1 MPGTNLTREE
11 AQQRAKLLTVDS
23 YEIDLDLSGAVEGG
37 TYRSVTTVRF
47 DSAESGVGSFIDLV
61 APAVQEVVLNG
72 DSLDPAEVFK
82 DSRIELAGIL
92 EGRNVL
98 RVVADCAYTNTG
110 EGLHRFVD
118 PVDQQAY
125 LYTQFEVP
133 DARRVFASFE
143 QPDLKATF
151 QFTVKAPS
159 GWTVISNSPTP
170 EPKDD
175 VWEFEPTPRISTYVT
190 ALILGPYHSVHSVY
204 EKDGQSVPLGIY
216 CRPSLAEFLD
226 SDAIFE
232 VTRQGFEWFQ
242 EKFDYAYPFK
252 KYDQLFVPEFNAGA
266 MENAG
271 AVTIRDQY
279 VFRSKVTDAAYEVRA
294 ETILHELAHMWFGD
308 LVTMEWWNDLWLNE
322 SFATYTSIACQSYA
336 PGSRWPHS
344 WTTFANSMKTW
355 AYRQDQLPSTHPIM
369 AQINDLDDVLVN
381 FDGITYAKGASV
393 LKQLVAYVG
402 EDEFFR
408 GVQAYF
414 KAHAYGNTQLSDL
427 LGALEETSGRDLGTW
442 SQKWLQTAGINVL
455 RPEIETDANG
465 VITSFAIRQEAPAL
479 PAGAKGEPTLRP
491 HRIAVGLYDLD
502 DSAGGSGK
510 LVRGER
516 IELDVDGELT
526 EVAELVGKRRP
537 AVILLNDDDLSYA
550 KVRLDEQSLAFVT
563 EHLGDFEASLP
574 RALCWASA
582 WDMTRDAELAARDY
596 LSLVLSGI
604 GKESDIG
611 VVQSLHR
618 QVLTAVE
625 LYADPNARE
634 ALLTRWTDA
643 TLAHL
648 RSSAGGSDH
657 QLAWARAFAATART
671 PEQLDLLEGLLD
683 GRESIEGLAVDTEL
697 RWSFVQRLAAVG
709 RFDEAE
715 ITSEYERDRTA
726 AGERHAATA
735 RAARPTEE
743 AKAEA
748 WASVVESDK
757 LPNAVQEAV
766 IGGFVQ
772 FGQREL
778 LAPYTEKYFA
788 AVKGVW
794 DSRSHEMAQQIAV
807 GLYPSVQVS
816 ADTLAKTDEW
826 LASAEPSAA
835 LRRLISESRS
845 GVERALRAQ
854 ARHGGVGGDALRRGK
869 MALPRA
875 RARKRRFRM
884 EVSRSTG
891 TAAPTGETTS
901 PAAVARSGPRPHQG
915 RGERRSLLAFR
926 F

>member
-1 MPGTNLTREE
+1 VPGTNLTREE

-23 YEIDLDLSGAVEGG
+23 YEIDLDLSGAQEGG

-47 DSAESGVGSFIDLV
+47 DVAESGVETGAENTADSFIDLV
-61 APAVQEVVLNG
+61 APTVHEITLNG
-72 DSLDPAEVFK
+72 DQLDPAELFA
-82 DSRIELAGIL
+82 DSRIALPGLLAG
-92 EGRNVL
+92 RNIL

-118 PVDQQAY
+118 PVDNQAY

-151 QFTVKAPS
+151 QFTVRAPD

-170 EPKDD
+170 EPKDN
-175 VWEFEPTPRISTYVT
+175 VWEFEPTPRISTYIT
-190 ALILGPYHSVHSVY
+190 ALIVGPYHSVHSVY
-204 EKDGQSVPLGIY
+204 EKDGKSVPLGIY
-216 CRPSLAEFLD
+216 CRPSLAEHLD

-322 SFATYTSIACQSYA
+322 SFATYTSIACQA
-336 PGSRWPHS
+336 AHPESRWPHS

-369 AQINDLDDVLVN
+369 AEIRDLDDVLVN

-402 EDEFFR
+402 EDEFFA

-414 KAHAYGNTQLSDL
+414 KAHAFGNTRLSDL
-427 LGALEETSGRDLGTW
+427 LGALEETSGRDLKAW
-442 SQKWLQTAGINVL
+442 SKKWLETAGINVL
-455 RPEIETDANG
+455 RPEIETDASG
-465 VITSFAIRQEAPAL
+465 VVTSFAIRQEAPAL
-479 PAGAKGEPTLRP
+479 PTGAQGEPTLRP
-491 HRIAVGLYDLD
+491 HRIAVGLYELD
-502 DSAGGSGK
+502 DDSGK
-510 LVRGER
+510 LVRDER

-526 EVAELVGKRRP
+526 AVPQLVGRRRP
-537 AVILLNDDDLSYA
+537 AVVLLNDDDLSYA

-563 EHLGDFEASLP
+563 EHLGDFESSLP

-582 WDMTRDAELAARDY
+582 WDMTRDAELATRDY

-611 VVQSLHR
+611 LVQSLHR
-618 QVLTAVE
+618 QVKLAIE
-625 LYADPNARE
+625 LYAAPATRE

-648 RSSAGGSDH
+648 RSAAAGSDH

-671 PEQLDLLEGLLD
+671 PEQLDLLEALLD
-683 GRESIEGLAVDTEL
+683 GSQTIEGLAVDTEL
-697 RWSFVQRLAAVG
+697 RWSFVQRLATVG
-709 RFDEAE
+709 RYDEAE
-715 ITSEYERDRTA
+715 IAAECERDKTA
-726 AGERHAATA
+726 AGERHADTA
-735 RAARPTEE
+735 RASRPTEE

-748 WASVVESDK
+748 WAAVVESDK

-772 FGQREL
+772 TDQREL
-778 LAPYTEKYFA
+778 LASYTDKYFA
-788 AVKGVW
+788 VVKEIW
-794 DSRSHEMAQQIAV
+794 ESRSHEIAQQIAV
-807 GLYPSVQVS
+807 GLYPTIQVS
-816 ADTLAKTDEW
+816 EETLARTDAW
-826 LASAEPSAA
+826 LASAEPNAA
-835 LRRLISESRS
+835 LRRLVSESRA

-854 ARHGGVGGDALRRGK
+854 AADA
-869 MALPRA
+869 A
-875 RARKRRFRM
+875 
-884 EVSRSTG
+884 T
-891 TAAPTGETTS
+891 
-901 PAAVARSGPRPHQG
+901 Q
-915 RGERRSLLAFR
+915 
-926 F
+926 

>member
-23 YEIDLDLSGAVEGG
+23 YEVELDLSGAQEGG

-47 DSAESGVGSFIDLV
+47 DSAENGAESFIDLV
-61 APAVQEVVLNG
+61 APAVHEVTLNG
-72 DSLDPAEVFK
+72 DALDAAEVFK
-82 DSRIELAGIL
+82 DSRIALPGLL
-92 EGRNVL
+92 EGRNVV

-151 QFTVKAPS
+151 QFTVKAPT

-175 VWEFEPTPRISTYVT
+175 VWVFEPTPRISTYIT
-190 ALILGPYHSVHSVY
+190 ALIVGPYHSVHSVY

-232 VTRQGFEWFQ
+232 VTRQGFDWFQ
-242 EKFDYAYPFK
+242 EKFDYAYPFT

-279 VFRSKVTDAAYEVRA
+279 VFRSKVTDAAYELRA

-322 SFATYTSIACQSYA
+322 SFATYTSIACQAYH
-336 PGSRWPHS
+336 PDSRWPHS

-369 AQINDLDDVLVN
+369 AEIRDLDDVLVN

-402 EDEFFR
+402 MDEFFR

-414 KAHAYGNTQLSDL
+414 KAHAFGNTRLSDL

-442 SQKWLQTAGINVL
+442 SQKWLQTAGINIL
-455 RPEIETDANG
+455 RPEIETGADG

-479 PAGAKGEPTLRP
+479 PAGAQGEPTLRP

-502 DSAGGSGK
+502 ADSGK
-510 LVRGER
+510 LVRAER

-526 EVAELVGKRRP
+526 AVPQLSGKRRP

-550 KVRLDEQSLAFVT
+550 KVRLDEDSLAFVT
-563 EHLGDFEASLP
+563 EHLGDFESSLP

-582 WDMTRDAELAARDY
+582 WDMTRDAELATRDY
-596 LSLVLSGI
+596 LALVLSGI

-618 QVLTAVE
+618 QVKLAIE
-625 LYADPNARE
+625 LYADPAARE

-648 RSSAGGSDH
+648 RTAEAGGDH
-657 QLAWARAFAATART
+657 QLAWARAFATTART
-671 PEQLDLLEGLLD
+671 PEQLDLLEALLE

-697 RWSFVQRLAAVG
+697 RWAFVQRLAAVG

-715 ITSEYERDRTA
+715 IAAEYERDKTA

-772 FGQREL
+772 ADQREL
-778 LAPYTEKYFA
+778 LAPYTDKYFSV
-788 AVKGVW
+788 VKEIW
-794 DSRSHEMAQQIAV
+794 DTRSHEIAQQIAT
-807 GLYPSVQVS
+807 GLYPGVQV
-816 ADTLAKTDEW
+816 AAETLDRTDAW
-826 LASAEPSAA
+826 LASAEPNAA
-835 LRRLISESRS
+835 LRRLVSESRS

-854 ARHGGVGGDALRRGK
+854 AADA
-869 MALPRA
+869 A
-875 RARKRRFRM
+875 
-884 EVSRSTG
+884 T
-891 TAAPTGETTS
+891 TA
-901 PAAVARSGPRPHQG
+901 
-915 RGERRSLLAFR
+915 
-926 F
+926 

>member
-23 YEIDLDLSGAVEGG
+23 YEIDLDLSGAQEGG

-47 DSAESGVGSFIDLV
+47 ESAEANAETFIDLV
-61 APAVQEVVLNG
+61 APAVHEVVLNG
-72 DSLDPAEVFK
+72 HSVDVAAAFR
-82 DSRIELAGIL
+82 DSRIALKHL
-92 EGRNVL
+92 REGANVL
-98 RVVADCAYTNTG
+98 KVVADCEYTNTG

-159 GWTVISNSPTP
+159 GWTVVSNSPTP
-170 EPKDD
+170 DPTGPGGDLW
-175 VWEFEPTPRISTYVT
+175 VFEPTPRISSYIT
-190 ALILGPYHSVHSVY
+190 ALIVGPYHAVHSSY
-204 EKDGQSVPLGIY
+204 EKDGQRVPLGIY
-216 CRPSLAEFLD
+216 CRPSLAEYLD
-226 SDAIFE
+226 ADAIFE
-232 VTRQGFEWFQ
+232 VTRQGFDWFQ
-242 EKFDYAYPFK
+242 EKFDYAYPFA

-279 VFRSKVTDAAYEVRA
+279 VFRSKVTDAAYETRA

-322 SFATYTSIACQSYA
+322 SFATYTSIACQAYA

-369 AQINDLDDVLVN
+369 ADIRDLDDVLVN

-402 EDEFFR
+402 TDEFFS

-414 KAHAYGNTQLSDL
+414 KRHAFGNTRLSDL
-427 LGALEETSGRDLGTW
+427 LGALEETSGRDLKTW
-442 SQKWLQTAGINVL
+442 SKKWLETAGINVL
-455 RPEIETDANG
+455 RPVVDVDTSG
-465 VITSFAIRQEAPAL
+465 TITSFAVKQEAPEL
-479 PAGAKGEPTLRP
+479 PAGAQGSPTLRP
-491 HRIAVGLYDLD
+491 HRIAIGLYDLD
-502 DSAGGSGK
+502 AATGR
-510 LVRGER
+510 LVRTER
-516 IELDVDGELT
+516 VELDVDGELT
-526 EVAELVGKRRP
+526 AVDALVGRARP
-537 AVILLNDDDLSYA
+537 DVVLLNDDDLSYA
-550 KVRLDEQSLAFVT
+550 KVRLDADSLAFVT

-582 WDMTRDAELAARDY
+582 WDMTRDAELPTRDY

-618 QVLTAVE
+618 QVKLALD
-625 LYADPNARE
+625 LYAAPAHRD
-634 ALLTRWTDA
+634 ALLTRWTEA
-643 TLAHL
+643 AREQL
-648 RSSAGGSDH
+648 RAAAPGSDH
-657 QLAWARAFAATART
+657 QLAWARAFAATARS
-671 PEQLDLLEGLLD
+671 ESDLALLEGLLD
-683 GRESIEGLAVDTEL
+683 GSEAVEGLAVDTEL
-697 RWSFVQRLAAVG
+697 RWAFVARLAATG
-709 RFDEAE
+709 RLDEAGIAAE
-715 ITSEYERDRTA
+715 FERDRTA
-726 AGERHAATA
+726 AGERHAAAA
-735 RAARPTEE
+735 RAARPTAE

-766 IGGFVQ
+766 ISGFVQ
-772 FGQREL
+772 TDQREL
-778 LAPYTEKYFA
+778 LAAYTQKYFD
-788 AVKGVW
+788 AVAGVW
-794 DSRSHEMAQQIAV
+794 ESRSHEMAQQIVV
-807 GLYPSVQVS
+807 GLYPALQVS
-816 ADTLAKTDEW
+816 SGTLEATDAW
-826 LASAEPSAA
+826 LKGAEPSAA
-835 LRRLISESRS
+835 LRRLITESRA

-854 ARHGGVGGDALRRGK
+854 AADA
-869 MALPRA
+869 
-875 RARKRRFRM
+875 
-884 EVSRSTG
+884 
-891 TAAPTGETTS
+891 
-901 PAAVARSGPRPHQG
+901 
-915 RGERRSLLAFR
+915 
-926 F
+926 

>member
-1 MPGTNLTREE
+1 VPGTNLTREE
-11 AQQRAKLLTVDS
+11 ARQRAKLLTVDS
-23 YEIDLDLSGAVEGG
+23 YEIDLDLSGAQEGG

-47 DSAESGVGSFIDLV
+47 DVAEDGDGAESFIDLV
-61 APAVQEVVLNG
+61 APTVHEVTLNG
-72 DSLDPAEVFK
+72 DSLDPAEVFA
-82 DSRIELAGIL
+82 DSRITLPGL
-92 EGRNVL
+92 LRGRNVL
-98 RVVADCAYTNTG
+98 RVEADCAYTNTG

-118 PVDQQAY
+118 PVDDQAY

-151 QFTVKAPS
+151 QFTVKAPE
-159 GWTVISNSPTP
+159 GWTVVSNSPTP
-170 EPKDD
+170 EPREN
-175 VWEFEPTPRISTYVT
+175 VWTFEPTPRISSYIT
-190 ALILGPYHSVHSVY
+190 ALIVGPYHSVHSVY

-216 CRPSLAEFLD
+216 CRPSLAEYLD

-232 VTRQGFEWFQ
+232 VTRQGFDWFQ
-242 EKFDYAYPFK
+242 EKFDYAYPFE

-322 SFATYTSIACQSYA
+322 SFATYTSIACQAAA

-369 AQINDLDDVLVN
+369 ADIRDLDDVLVN

-414 KAHAYGNTQLSDL
+414 KRHAYGNTRLSDL
-427 LGALEETSGRDLGTW
+427 LGALEETSGRDLKTW
-442 SQKWLQTAGINVL
+442 SKQWLETAGINVL
-455 RPEIETDANG
+455 RPEIETDAEG
-465 VITSFAIRQEAPAL
+465 VVTSFAIRQEAPAL

-491 HRIAVGLYDLD
+491 HRIAVGAYDLD
-502 DSAGGSGK
+502 EATGK

-516 IELDVDGELT
+516 VELDVDGELT
-526 EVAELVGKRRP
+526 AVPRLVGKRRP
-537 AVILLNDDDLSYA
+537 AVVLLNDDDLSYA
-550 KVRLDEQSLAFVT
+550 KVRLDEESLAFVT
-563 EHLGDFEASLP
+563 EHLGDFAESLP

-618 QVLTAVE
+618 QVKLAID
-625 LYADPNARE
+625 LYADPGARE
-634 ALLTRWTDA
+634 TLLARWTDA

-648 RSSAGGSDH
+648 RSAEPASDH

-671 PEQLDLLEGLLD
+671 PEQLDLLEGLLA
-683 GRESIEGLAVDTEL
+683 GTQTVEGLAVDTEL

-715 ITSEYERDRTA
+715 IADEYERDRTA

-735 RAARPTEE
+735 RAARPTPE

-748 WASVVESDK
+748 WESVVESDK

-766 IGGFVQ
+766 IAGFVQ
-772 FGQREL
+772 TDQREL
-778 LAPYTEKYFA
+778 LAPYTDRYFEVLA
-788 AVKGVW
+788 DVW
-794 DSRSHEMAQQIAV
+794 ESRSHEMAQQIAV
-807 GLYPSVQVS
+807 GLYPTVQVS
-816 ADTLAKTDEW
+816 GETLDKTDAW
-826 LASAEPSAA
+826 LTSAEPSAA
-835 LRRLISESRS
+835 LRRLVSESRA

-854 ARHGGVGGDALRRGK
+854 AADA
-869 MALPRA
+869 
-875 RARKRRFRM
+875 
-884 EVSRSTG
+884 
-891 TAAPTGETTS
+891 AAS
-901 PAAVARSGPRPHQG
+901 
-915 RGERRSLLAFR
+915 
-926 F
+926 

>member
-1 MPGTNLTREE
+1 VPGTNLTREE
-11 AQQRAKLLTVDS
+11 ARQRAKLLTVDS
-23 YEIDLDLSGAVEGG
+23 YEIDLDLSGAQEGG
-37 TYRSVTTVRF
+37 TYRSATTVRF
-47 DSAESGVGSFIDLV
+47 DVAENGADSFIDLV
-61 APAVQEVVLNG
+61 APTVHEVTLNG
-72 DSLDPAEVFK
+72 DSLDPAELFQ
-82 DSRIELAGIL
+82 DSRIALPGLL
-92 EGRNVL
+92 EGRNIL

-151 QFTVKAPS
+151 QFTVKAPT

-175 VWEFEPTPRISTYVT
+175 TWVFEPTPRISSYIT
-190 ALILGPYHSVHSVY
+190 ALIVGPYHSVHSVY

-279 VFRSKVTDAAYEVRA
+279 VFRSKVTDASYELRA

-322 SFATYTSIACQSYA
+322 SFATYTSIACQA
-336 PGSRWPHS
+336 HHPQSRWPHS

-369 AQINDLDDVLVN
+369 AEIRDLDDVLVN

-402 EDEFFR
+402 MDEFFR

-414 KAHAYGNTQLSDL
+414 KRHAFGNTRLSDL
-427 LGALEETSGRDLGTW
+427 LGALEETSGRDLGNW

-455 RPEIETDANG
+455 RPEIETDASG
-465 VITSFAIRQEAPAL
+465 LITSFAIRQEAPAL

-491 HRIAVGLYDLD
+491 HRIAVGLYELD
-502 DSAGGSGK
+502 DDSGK
-510 LVRGER
+510 LVREER

-526 EVAELVGKRRP
+526 AVPQLTGKGRP
-537 AVILLNDDDLSYA
+537 AVVLLNDDDLSYA

-563 EHLGDFEASLP
+563 EHLGDFESSLP

-618 QVLTAVE
+618 QVKLAID
-625 LYADPNARE
+625 LYADPAARE

-648 RSSAGGSDH
+648 RSAEPGSDH

-671 PEQLDLLEGLLD
+671 PEQLDLLDALLD
-683 GRESIEGLAVDTEL
+683 GSQTIEGLAVDTEL
-697 RWSFVQRLAAVG
+697 RWAFVERLAAVG

-715 ITSEYERDRTA
+715 IAAEYERDKTA
-726 AGERHAATA
+726 AGERHAAAA

-748 WASVVESDK
+748 WAQVVESDK

-772 FGQREL
+772 IDQREL
-778 LAPYTEKYFA
+778 LAPYADKYFEV
-788 AVKGVW
+788 VKGIW
-794 DSRSHEMAQQIAV
+794 ESRSHEIAQQVAV
-807 GLYPSVQVS
+807 GLYPALQVS
-816 ADTLAKTDEW
+816 QEILDKTDAW
-826 LASAEPSAA
+826 LSSAEPNAA
-835 LRRLISESRS
+835 LRRLVSESRA
-845 GVERALRAQ
+845 GVERALKAQ
-854 ARHGGVGGDALRRGK
+854 AADAF
-869 MALPRA
+869 A
-875 RARKRRFRM
+875 
-884 EVSRSTG
+884 
-891 TAAPTGETTS
+891 
-901 PAAVARSGPRPHQG
+901 
-915 RGERRSLLAFR
+915 
-926 F
+926 

>member
-23 YEIDLDLSGAVEGG
+23 YEIDLDLSGAQEGG

-47 DSAESGVGSFIDLV
+47 DVTADNGAESFIDLV
-61 APAVQEVVLNG
+61 APTVHEITLNG
-72 DSLDPAEVFK
+72 DQLDPAELFA
-82 DSRIELAGIL
+82 DSRIALPGLLAG
-92 EGRNVL
+92 RNIL

-118 PVDQQAY
+118 PVDNQAY

-151 QFTVKAPS
+151 QFTVKAPD

-170 EPKDD
+170 EPKDN
-175 VWEFEPTPRISTYVT
+175 VWEFEPTPRISTYIT
-190 ALILGPYHSVHSVY
+190 ALIVGPYHSVHSVY

-216 CRPSLAEFLD
+216 CRPSLAEHLD

-322 SFATYTSIACQSYA
+322 SFATYTSIACQA
-336 PGSRWPHS
+336 AHPESRWPHS

-369 AQINDLDDVLVN
+369 AEIRDLDDVLVN

-402 EDEFFR
+402 EDEFFA

-414 KAHAYGNTQLSDL
+414 KAHAFGNTRLSDL
-427 LGALEETSGRDLGTW
+427 LGALEKTSGRDLKAW
-442 SQKWLQTAGINVL
+442 SKKWLETAGINVL

-465 VITSFAIRQEAPAL
+465 VVTSFAIRQEAPAL
-479 PAGAKGEPTLRP
+479 PTGAKGEPTLRP
-491 HRIAVGLYDLD
+491 HRIAVGLYELD
-502 DSAGGSGK
+502 DDSGK
-510 LVRGER
+510 LVRDER
-516 IELDVDGELT
+516 IELDVEGELT
-526 EVAELVGKRRP
+526 AVPQLAGRRRP
-537 AVILLNDDDLSYA
+537 AVVLLNDDDLSYA

-563 EHLGDFEASLP
+563 EHLGDFESSLP

-582 WDMTRDAELAARDY
+582 WDMTRDAELATRDY

-618 QVLTAVE
+618 QVKLAIE
-625 LYADPNARE
+625 LYAAPASRE

-648 RSSAGGSDH
+648 RSAAAGSDH

-671 PEQLDLLEGLLD
+671 PEQLDLLEALLD
-683 GRESIEGLAVDTEL
+683 GSQTIEGLAVDTEL
-697 RWSFVQRLAAVG
+697 RWSFVQRLATVG
-709 RFDEAE
+709 RYDEAE
-715 ITSEYERDRTA
+715 IAGEYERDKTA

-735 RAARPTEE
+735 RASRPTEE

-772 FGQREL
+772 TDQREL
-778 LAPYTEKYFA
+778 LASYTDKYFA
-788 AVKGVW
+788 VVKEIW
-794 DSRSHEMAQQIAV
+794 DARSHEIAQQIAV
-807 GLYPSVQVS
+807 GLYPTIQVS
-816 ADTLAKTDEW
+816 EETLTKTDTW
-826 LASAEPSAA
+826 LASADPNAA
-835 LRRLISESRS
+835 LRRLVSESRA

-854 ARHGGVGGDALRRGK
+854 AADA
-869 MALPRA
+869 
-875 RARKRRFRM
+875 
-884 EVSRSTG
+884 
-891 TAAPTGETTS
+891 AA
-901 PAAVARSGPRPHQG
+901 Q
-915 RGERRSLLAFR
+915 
-926 F
+926 

>member
-23 YEIDLDLSGAVEGG
+23 YEIELDLTGAQEGG

-47 DSAESGVGSFIDLV
+47 DSAEANAETFIDLV
-61 APAVQEVVLNG
+61 APAVHEAVLNG
-72 DSLDPAEVFK
+72 HALDVAAVFR
-82 DSRIELAGIL
+82 DSRIALRHLEAGPNELK
-92 EGRNVL
+92 
-98 RVVADCAYTNTG
+98 VVADCDYTNTG

-151 QFTVKAPS
+151 EFTVKAPS

-175 VWEFEPTPRISTYVT
+175 VWHFEPTQRMSTYVT
-190 ALILGPYHSVHSVY
+190 ALIVGPYHSVHSSY
-204 EKDGQSVPLGIY
+204 EGPNGQSVPLGIY

-232 VTRQGFEWFQ
+232 VTRQGFDWFQ
-242 EKFDYAYPFK
+242 EKFDYAYPFP

-294 ETILHELAHMWFGD
+294 ATILHELAHMWFGD

-322 SFATYTSIACQSYA
+322 SFATYAEAACQAYA
-336 PGSRWPHS
+336 PGSKWPHS

-369 AQINDLDDVLVN
+369 ADIRDLDDVLVN

-402 EDEFFR
+402 EDEFFQ

-414 KAHAYGNTQLSDL
+414 KRHAFGNTRLSDL
-427 LGALEETSGRDLGTW
+427 LGALEETSGRDLKTW
-442 SQKWLQTAGINVL
+442 SKKWLETAGINVL
-455 RPEIETDANG
+455 RPVVDVDTQG
-465 VITSFAIRQEAPAL
+465 VITSFAVKQEAPAL
-479 PAGAKGEPTLRP
+479 PEGAKGEPTLRP
-491 HRIAVGLYDLD
+491 HRIAIGLYDLD
-502 DSAGGSGK
+502 DESGK
-510 LVRGER
+510 LLRTDRV
-516 IELDVDGELT
+516 ELDVDGELT
-526 EVAELVGKRRP
+526 AVDALVGKHRP

-550 KVRLDEQSLAFVT
+550 KVRLDSESLAFVT
-563 EHLGDFEASLP
+563 DHIGDFEASLP
-574 RALCWASA
+574 RALSWASA
-582 WDMTRDAELAARDY
+582 WDMTRDAELPTSAY

-604 GKESDIG
+604 AKESDIG

-618 QVLTAVE
+618 QVKLALD
-625 LYADPNARE
+625 LYAAPAGRDA
-634 ALLTRWTDA
+634 ALTRWTEA
-643 TLAHL
+643 TLEHL
-648 RSSAGGSDH
+648 RAAEPGSDH

-671 PEQLDLLEGLLD
+671 DAELALLEALLD
-683 GRESIEGLAVDTEL
+683 GSESVEGLAVDTEL
-697 RWSFVQRLAAVG
+697 RWGFVARLAATG
-709 RFDEAE
+709 RLDEAGIAAE
-715 ITSEYERDRTA
+715 LERDKTA
-726 AGERHAATA
+726 AGERHAAYA

-743 AKAEA
+743 AKAAA
-748 WASVVESDK
+748 WASVVESDS
-757 LPNAVQEAV
+757 LPNAIQEAV

-772 FGQREL
+772 TDQREL
-778 LAPYTEKYFA
+778 LAPYAEKFFSS
-788 AVKGVW
+788 VKSAW

-807 GLYPSVQVS
+807 GLYPSIQVS
-816 ADTLAKTDEW
+816 QETLSATDAW

-835 LRRLISESRS
+835 LRRLVTESRA
-845 GVERALRAQ
+845 GVERALRA
-854 ARHGGVGGDALRRGK
+854 
-869 MALPRA
+869 
-875 RARKRRFRM
+875 
-884 EVSRSTG
+884 RS
-891 TAAPTGETTS
+891 AD
-901 PAAVARSGPRPHQG
+901 V
-915 RGERRSLLAFR
+915 
-926 F
+926 

>member
-23 YEIDLDLSGAVEGG
+23 YEIDLDLSGAQEGG

-47 DSAESGVGSFIDLV
+47 DCSEANAETFIDLI
-61 APAVQEVVLNG
+61 APAVHEVVLNG
-72 DSLDPAEVFK
+72 HALEIGAVFR
-82 DSRIELAGIL
+82 DSRIALRHLPQGANELK
-92 EGRNVL
+92 
-98 RVVADCAYTNTG
+98 VVADCEYTNTG

-159 GWTVISNSPTP
+159 GWSVISNSPTP

-175 VWEFEPTPRISTYVT
+175 VWTFAPTPRLSTYVT
-190 ALILGPYHSVHSVY
+190 ALIAGPYHSVHSVY

-226 SDAIFE
+226 ADAIFD
-232 VTRQGFEWFQ
+232 VTRQGFDWFQ
-242 EKFDYAYPFK
+242 EKFDYAYPFA

-294 ETILHELAHMWFGD
+294 ATILHELAHMWFGD

-322 SFATYTSIACQSYA
+322 SFATFAEAACQAYA
-336 PGSRWPHS
+336 PGSKWPHS

-369 AQINDLDDVLVN
+369 ADIRDLDDVLVN

-402 EDEFFR
+402 MDEFFS

-414 KAHAYGNTQLSDL
+414 KQHAFGNTRLSDL
-427 LGALEETSGRDLGTW
+427 LGALEETSGRDLKTW
-442 SQKWLQTAGINVL
+442 SKKWLETAGINVL
-455 RPEIETDANG
+455 RPVVDVDSAGN
-465 VITSFAIRQEAPAL
+465 ITSFAIKQEAPAL
-479 PAGAKGEPTLRP
+479 PEGAKGEPTLRP
-491 HRIAVGLYDLD
+491 HRIAIGLYDLD

-510 LVRGER
+510 LVRTDR
-516 IELDVDGELT
+516 VELDVDGELT
-526 EVAELVGKRRP
+526 AVEALVGRARP
-537 AVILLNDDDLSYA
+537 DVILLNDDDLSYA
-550 KVRLDEQSLAFVT
+550 KVRLDADSLAFVT

-582 WDMTRDAELAARDY
+582 WDMTRDAELPTRDY

-618 QVLTAVE
+618 QVKLALD
-625 LYADPNARE
+625 LYAAPAGRE
-634 ALLTRWTDA
+634 AALTRWTEA
-643 TLAHL
+643 TLEHL
-648 RSSAGGSDH
+648 RAAEPGGDH

-671 PEQLDLLEGLLD
+671 ESDLALLEGLLD
-683 GRESIEGLAVDTEL
+683 GSESIEGLAVDTEL
-697 RWSFVQRLAAVG
+697 RWAFVARLAATG
-709 RFDEAE
+709 RLDEAGIAAE
-715 ITSEYERDRTA
+715 FERDKTA
-726 AGERHAATA
+726 AGERHAAAA
-735 RAARPTEE
+735 RAARPTAA

-766 IGGFVQ
+766 ISGFVQ
-772 FGQREL
+772 TEQREL
-778 LAPYTEKYFA
+778 LAPYTQKYFD
-788 AVKGVW
+788 AVKTVW
-794 DSRSHEMAQQIAV
+794 ESRSHEMAQQVVV
-807 GLYPSVQVS
+807 GLYPAVQVS
-816 ADTLAKTDEW
+816 QETLDATDAW
-826 LASAEPSAA
+826 IASAEPTAA
-835 LRRLISESRS
+835 LHRLITESRA

-854 ARHGGVGGDALRRGK
+854 AADA
-869 MALPRA
+869 
-875 RARKRRFRM
+875 
-884 EVSRSTG
+884 
-891 TAAPTGETTS
+891 
-901 PAAVARSGPRPHQG
+901 
-915 RGERRSLLAFR
+915 
-926 F
+926 

>member
-23 YEIDLDLSGAVEGG
+23 YEIDLDLSGAQEGG

-47 DSAESGVGSFIDLV
+47 DVAEDGAESFIDLV
-61 APAVQEVVLNG
+61 APAVHEVTLNG
-72 DSLDPAEVFK
+72 DALDPAEAFA
-82 DSRIELAGIL
+82 DSRIALPGLLA
-92 EGRNVL
+92 GRNVL
-98 RVVADCAYTNTG
+98 RVSADCAYTNTG

-118 PVDQQAY
+118 PVDDQAY

-151 QFTVKAPS
+151 QFTVKAPE

-170 EPKDD
+170 EPKDN
-175 VWEFEPTPRISTYVT
+175 VWVFAPTPRLSTYVT
-190 ALILGPYHSVHSVY
+190 ALIAGPYHSVHSVY
-204 EKDGQSVPLGIY
+204 EKDGRSVPLGIY
-216 CRPSLAEFLD
+216 CRPSLAEHLD
-226 SDAIFE
+226 ADAIFE
-232 VTRQGFEWFQ
+232 VTRQGFDWFQ
-242 EKFDYAYPFK
+242 EKFDYAYPFE

-294 ETILHELAHMWFGD
+294 ATILHELAHMWFGD

-322 SFATYTSIACQSYA
+322 SFATFAEAACQADA
-336 PGSRWPHS
+336 PGSKWPHS
-344 WTTFANSMKTW
+344 WTTFANQMKTW

-369 AQINDLDDVLVN
+369 ADIRDLDDVLVN

-414 KAHAYGNTQLSDL
+414 KRHAYGNTRLSDL
-427 LGALEETSGRDLGTW
+427 LGALEETSGRDLKTW
-442 SQKWLQTAGINVL
+442 SKKWLETAGINVL
-455 RPEIETDANG
+455 RPEIETDDAG
-465 VITSFAIRQEAPAL
+465 VITSFAVRQEAPAL
-479 PAGAKGEPTLRP
+479 PAGAKGAVSDDAAPPRGTLRP
-491 HRIAVGLYDLD
+491 HRIAIGFYDLD
-502 DSAGGSGK
+502 EATGK
-510 LVRGER
+510 LVRGDR
-516 IELDVDGELT
+516 VELDVDGELT
-526 EVAELVGKRRP
+526 AVPQLAGKRRP
-537 AVILLNDDDLSYA
+537 AVVLLNDDDLSYA
-550 KVRLDEQSLAFVT
+550 KVRLDEQSLAVVT
-563 EHLGDFEASLP
+563 GHLGDFESSLP
-574 RALCWASA
+574 RALCWVSA
-582 WDMTRDAELAARDY
+582 WDMTRDAELPVRDY
-596 LSLVLSGI
+596 LSLVLSGV

-618 QVLTAVE
+618 QVKLALD
-625 LYADPNARE
+625 LYADPAARE
-634 ALLTRWTDA
+634 ALLARWTDA

-648 RSSAGGSDH
+648 RSAEPGSDH

-671 PEQLDLLEGLLD
+671 PEQLDLLEALLA
-683 GRESIEGLAVDTEL
+683 GTQTVEGLAVDTEL
-697 RWSFVQRLAAVG
+697 RWTFVQRLAAVG

-715 ITSEYERDRTA
+715 IAAEYERDRTA

-766 IGGFVQ
+766 IAGFVQ
-772 FGQREL
+772 TDQREL
-778 LAPYTEKYFA
+778 LAPYTDKYFEA
-788 AVKGVW
+788 LADVW
-794 DSRSHEMAQQIAV
+794 ASRSHEMAQQIAV
-807 GLYPSVQVS
+807 GLYPGIQVTGE
-816 ADTLAKTDEW
+816 TLDRTDAW
-826 LASAEPSAA
+826 LASAEPNAA
-835 LRRLISESRS
+835 LRRLVSESRA

-854 ARHGGVGGDALRRGK
+854 AADA
-869 MALPRA
+869 
-875 RARKRRFRM
+875 
-884 EVSRSTG
+884 
-891 TAAPTGETTS
+891 AATS
-901 PAAVARSGPRPHQG
+901 A
-915 RGERRSLLAFR
+915 
-926 F
+926 

>member
-23 YEIDLDLSGAVEGG
+23 YEIDLDLSGAQEGG

-47 DSAESGVGSFIDLV
+47 DVAEGGSESFIDLV
-61 APAVQEVVLNG
+61 APTVHEVTLNG
-72 DSLDPAEVFK
+72 DTLDADALFK
-82 DSRIELAGIL
+82 DSRIALPGLL

-118 PVDQQAY
+118 PVDEQAY

-151 QFTVKAPS
+151 RFTVKAPA
-159 GWTVISNSPTP
+159 GWTVVSNSPTP

-175 VWEFEPTPRISTYVT
+175 VWAFEPTPRISSYIT
-190 ALILGPYHSVHSVY
+190 ALVVGPYHSVHSVY

-216 CRPSLAEFLD
+216 CRPSLAEHLD

-242 EKFDYAYPFK
+242 EKFDYAYPFE

-279 VFRSKVTDAAYEVRA
+279 VFRSKVTDAAYELRA

-322 SFATYTSIACQSYA
+322 SFATYTSIACQAYH
-336 PGSRWPHS
+336 PQSRWPHS

-369 AQINDLDDVLVN
+369 AEIRDLDDVLVN

-402 EDEFFR
+402 MDEFFA

-414 KAHAYGNTQLSDL
+414 KRHAFGNTRLSDL

-455 RPEIETDANG
+455 RPEIETDAHG

-491 HRIAVGLYDLD
+491 HRIAVGLYGLD
-502 DSAGGSGK
+502 DGSGK
-510 LVRGER
+510 LLRDER
-516 IELDVDGELT
+516 VELDIDGELT
-526 EVAELVGKRRP
+526 AVPQLVGKRRP
-537 AVILLNDDDLSYA
+537 DVVLLNDDDLSYA

-563 EHLGDFEASLP
+563 EHLGDFESSLP

-582 WDMTRDAELAARDY
+582 WDMTRDGELPTRDY

-618 QVLTAVE
+618 QVKLAID
-625 LYADPNARE
+625 LYADPNTRE

-648 RSSAGGSDH
+648 RSATAGSDH

-671 PEQLDLLEGLLD
+671 PEQIDLLESLLD
-683 GRESIEGLAVDTEL
+683 GAQTIEGLAVDTEL
-697 RWSFVQRLAAVG
+697 RWAFVQRLVAVG
-709 RFDEAE
+709 TFDEAD
-715 ITSEYERDRTA
+715 IAAEYERDRTA

-735 RAARPTEE
+735 RAARPTPE

-748 WASVVESDK
+748 WASVVDSDD

-766 IGGFVQ
+766 IAGFVQ
-772 FGQREL
+772 TDQREL
-778 LAPYTEKYFA
+778 LAPYTDRYFEV
-788 AVKGVW
+788 VKSIW
-794 DSRSHEMAQQIAV
+794 DSRSHEIAQQIAI
-807 GLYPSVQVS
+807 GLYPAVQIS
-816 ADTLAKTDEW
+816 RETLAKTDAW
-826 LASAEPSAA
+826 LASAEPNAA
-835 LRRLISESRS
+835 LRRLVSEARS
-845 GVERALRAQ
+845 GVDRALKAQ
-854 ARHGGVGGDALRRGK
+854 AADAR
-869 MALPRA
+869 
-875 RARKRRFRM
+875 
-884 EVSRSTG
+884 
-891 TAAPTGETTS
+891 
-901 PAAVARSGPRPHQG
+901 
-915 RGERRSLLAFR
+915 
-926 F
+926 

>member
-23 YEIDLDLSGAVEGG
+23 YEVDLDLSGAQEGG

-47 DSAESGVGSFIDLV
+47 DVAENGADSFIDLV
-61 APAVQEVVLNG
+61 APTVHEVTLNG
-72 DSLDPAEVFK
+72 DPLDASEVFN
-82 DSRIELAGIL
+82 DSRIALPGL
-92 EGRNVL
+92 LQGRNVL

-151 QFTVKAPS
+151 QFTVKAPE

-170 EPKDD
+170 EPKDS
-175 VWEFEPTPRISTYVT
+175 VWSFEPTPRISTYIT
-190 ALILGPYHSVHSVY
+190 ALIVGPYHSVHSVY
-204 EKDGQSVPLGIY
+204 EKEGQSVPLGIY
-216 CRPSLAEFLD
+216 CRPSLAEYLD

-232 VTRQGFEWFQ
+232 VTRQGFDWFQ
-242 EKFDYAYPFK
+242 EKFDYPYPFK

-279 VFRSKVTDAAYEVRA
+279 VFRSKVTSAAYETRA

-322 SFATYTSIACQSYA
+322 SFATYTSIACQAHA
-336 PGSRWPHS
+336 PESRWPQA
-344 WTTFANSMKTW
+344 WTTFANQMKTW

-369 AQINDLDDVLVN
+369 AEIRDLDDVLVN

-402 EDEFFR
+402 QDAFFT

-414 KAHAYGNTQLSDL
+414 KRHAYGNTRLSDL
-427 LGALEETSGRDLGTW
+427 LGALEETSGRDLKSW
-442 SQKWLQTAGINVL
+442 SKLWLETAGINIL
-455 RPEIETDANG
+455 RPEIETDADG

-479 PAGAKGEPTLRP
+479 PTGAKGEPTLRP
-491 HRIAVGLYDLD
+491 HRIAVGLYNLD
-502 DSAGGSGK
+502 DESGK
-510 LVRGER
+510 LLRDER

-526 EVAELVGKRRP
+526 AVPQLSGTRRP
-537 AVILLNDDDLSYA
+537 DVVLLNDDDLSYA
-550 KVRLDEQSLAFVT
+550 KVRLDEESLAFVKD
-563 EHLGDFEASLP
+563 HLGDFEASLP
-574 RALCWASA
+574 RALSWASS
-582 WDMTRDAELAARDY
+582 WDMVRDAELATRDY

-611 VVQSLHR
+611 VVQSLQR
-618 QVLTAVE
+618 QVKLAIE
-625 LYADPNARE
+625 LYAAPAARE

-648 RSSAGGSDH
+648 RSADAGSDH

-683 GRESIEGLAVDTEL
+683 GSQTIEGLVVDTEL
-697 RWSFVQRLAAVG
+697 RWAFVQRLAAVG

-715 ITSEYERDRTA
+715 IAGEYERDKTA

-735 RAARPTEE
+735 RAARPTAE

-748 WASVVESDK
+748 WSSVIDSDK

-766 IGGFVQ
+766 IAGFVQ
-772 FGQREL
+772 TDQREL
-778 LAPYTEKYFA
+778 LAPYTDKFFEV
-788 AVKGVW
+788 VKDIW
-794 DSRSHEMAQQIAV
+794 DARSHEIAQQIAI
-807 GLYPSVQVS
+807 GLYPAIQVS
-816 ADTLAKTDEW
+816 EATLSKTDVW
-826 LASAEPSAA
+826 LSSAEPNAA
-835 LRRLISESRS
+835 LRRLVSESRA
-845 GVERALRAQ
+845 GVERALKAQ
-854 ARHGGVGGDALRRGK
+854 AADA
-869 MALPRA
+869 
-875 RARKRRFRM
+875 
-884 EVSRSTG
+884 
-891 TAAPTGETTS
+891 AA
-901 PAAVARSGPRPHQG
+901 
-915 RGERRSLLAFR
+915 ER
-926 F
+926 

>member
-11 AQQRAKLLTVDS
+11 AQQRAQLLTVDS
-23 YEIDLDLSGAVEGG
+23 YEIELDLSGAQEGG

-47 DSAESGVGSFIDLV
+47 DVTAGNGAESFIDLV
-61 APAVQEVVLNG
+61 APAVHEVTLNG
-72 DSLDPAEVFK
+72 DSLDPAEVFA
-82 DSRIELAGIL
+82 DSRIALPGL
-92 EGRNVL
+92 LQGRNIL

-118 PVDQQAY
+118 PVDEQAY

-151 QFTVKAPS
+151 QFTVKAPE
-159 GWTVISNSPTP
+159 GWTVVSNSPTP
-170 EPKDD
+170 EPQDN
-175 VWEFEPTPRISTYVT
+175 VWVFEPTPRISTYIT
-190 ALILGPYHSVHSVY
+190 ALIVGPYHSVHSVY

-216 CRPSLAEFLD
+216 CRPSLAEYLD

-242 EKFDYAYPFK
+242 EKFDYAYPFE

-279 VFRSKVTDAAYEVRA
+279 VFRSKVTDAAYEMRA

-322 SFATYTSIACQSYA
+322 SFATYTSIACQAHA
-336 PGSRWPHS
+336 PGSRWPHA

-369 AQINDLDDVLVN
+369 AEIRDLDDVLVN

-402 EDEFFR
+402 MDEFFR

-414 KAHAYGNTQLSDL
+414 KRHAFGNTRLSDL
-427 LGALEETSGRDLGTW
+427 LGALEETSGRDLKTW
-442 SQKWLQTAGINVL
+442 SEKWLQAAGINVL
-455 RPEIETDANG
+455 RPEIETDADG
-465 VITSFAIRQEAPAL
+465 VVTAFAIRQEAPAL

-502 DSAGGSGK
+502 EASGK
-510 LVRGER
+510 LVRRER

-526 EVAELVGKRRP
+526 AVPQLVGERRP

-563 EHLGDFEASLP
+563 EHLGDFESSLP

-618 QVLTAVE
+618 QVKLAID
-625 LYADPNARE
+625 LYADPAARE
-634 ALLTRWTDA
+634 ALLARWTDA

-648 RSSAGGSDH
+648 RAAAPGSDH

-671 PEQLDLLEGLLD
+671 PEQLDVLDALLEG
-683 GRESIEGLAVDTEL
+683 SQTIEGLVVDTEL
-697 RWSFVQRLAAVG
+697 RWAFVQRLAAVG

-715 ITSEYERDRTA
+715 IAGEYERDRTA

-748 WASVVESDK
+748 WASVVDSDK

-772 FGQREL
+772 TDQREV
-778 LAPYTEKYFA
+778 LAPYAERYFEV
-788 AVKGVW
+788 VKDIW
-794 DSRSHEMAQQIAV
+794 ESRSHEMAQQIAV
-807 GLYPSVQVS
+807 GLYPTVQVS
-816 ADTLAKTDEW
+816 QETLDKTDAW

-835 LRRLISESRS
+835 LRRLVSESRA

-854 ARHGGVGGDALRRGK
+854 RADA
-869 MALPRA
+869 
-875 RARKRRFRM
+875 
-884 EVSRSTG
+884 
-891 TAAPTGETTS
+891 AAGE
-901 PAAVARSGPRPHQG
+901 
-915 RGERRSLLAFR
+915 
-926 F
+926 

>member
-23 YEIDLDLSGAVEGG
+23 YEVDLDLSGAQEGG

-47 DSAESGVGSFIDLV
+47 DSTETGAESFIDLV
-61 APAVQEVVLNG
+61 APTVHEVTLNG
-72 DSLDPAEVFK
+72 DPLDPAEVFA
-82 DSRIELAGIL
+82 DSRIALPGLL
-92 EGRNVL
+92 EGRNVV

-175 VWEFEPTPRISTYVT
+175 VWVFEPTPRISTYIT
-190 ALILGPYHSVHSVY
+190 ALIVGPYHSVHSVY
-204 EKDGQSVPLGIY
+204 EKDGKSVPLGIY

-232 VTRQGFEWFQ
+232 VTRQGFDWFQ
-242 EKFDYAYPFK
+242 EKFDYAYPFE

-279 VFRSKVTDAAYEVRA
+279 VFRSKVTDAAYELRA

-322 SFATYTSIACQSYA
+322 SFATYTSIACQAYH
-336 PGSRWPHS
+336 PDSRWPHS

-369 AQINDLDDVLVN
+369 AEIRDLDDVLVN

-402 EDEFFR
+402 MDEFFS

-414 KAHAYGNTQLSDL
+414 KAHAFGNTRLSDL
-427 LGALEETSGRDLGTW
+427 LGALEQTSGRDLGTW
-442 SQKWLQTAGINVL
+442 SQKWLQTAGINIL
-455 RPEIETDANG
+455 RPEIETDADG

-479 PAGAKGEPTLRP
+479 PAGAQGAVSDDATPPRGTLRP
-491 HRIAVGLYDLD
+491 HRIAVGLYDFD
-502 DSAGGSGK
+502 GAEGGSGK

-516 IELDVDGELT
+516 IEMDVDGELT
-526 EVAELVGKRRP
+526 AVAQLVGKRRP
-537 AVILLNDDDLSYA
+537 DVILLNDDDLSYA
-550 KVRLDEQSLAFVT
+550 KVRLDEDSLAFVT
-563 EHLGDFEASLP
+563 EHLGDFESSLP

-582 WDMTRDAELAARDY
+582 WDMTRDAELATRDY
-596 LSLVLSGI
+596 LALVLSGI

-618 QVLTAVE
+618 QVKLAIE
-625 LYADPNARE
+625 LYADPTARE

-648 RSSAGGSDH
+648 RSAEAGGDH

-671 PEQLDLLEGLLD
+671 PEQLDLLEALLE
-683 GRESIEGLAVDTEL
+683 GRETIEGLAVDTEL
-697 RWSFVQRLAAVG
+697 RWAFVQRLAAVG

-715 ITSEYERDRTA
+715 ISAEYERDKTA

-735 RAARPTEE
+735 RAARPSAE

-766 IGGFVQ
+766 IAGFVQ
-772 FGQREL
+772 TDQREL
-778 LAPYTEKYFA
+778 LAPYTGKYFA
-788 AVKGVW
+788 VVKEIW
-794 DSRSHEMAQQIAV
+794 DTRSHEIAQQVAT
-807 GLYPSVQVS
+807 GLYPGIQV
-816 ADTLAKTDEW
+816 AQETLAETDAW

-835 LRRLISESRS
+835 LRRLVSESRS
-845 GVERALRAQ
+845 GVERALKAQ
-854 ARHGGVGGDALRRGK
+854 AADAQ
-869 MALPRA
+869 A
-875 RARKRRFRM
+875 
-884 EVSRSTG
+884 T
-891 TAAPTGETTS
+891 TA
-901 PAAVARSGPRPHQG
+901 
-915 RGERRSLLAFR
+915 
-926 F
+926 

>member
-11 AQQRAKLLTVDS
+11 AQQRAKLLAVDS
-23 YEIDLDLSGAVEGG
+23 YEIELDLSGAQEGG

-47 DSAESGVGSFIDLV
+47 DVSENGADSFIDLV
-61 APAVQEVVLNG
+61 APAVHEVTLNG
-72 DSLDPAEVFK
+72 GSLDPAEVFA
-82 DSRIELAGIL
+82 DSRIALRGLL
-92 EGRNVL
+92 EGRNIL
-98 RVVADCAYTNTG
+98 RVVAECAYTNTG

-118 PVDQQAY
+118 PVDDQAY

-151 QFTVKAPS
+151 QFTVRAPE

-170 EPKDD
+170 EPQDS
-175 VWEFEPTPRISTYVT
+175 VWVFEPTPRISTYIT
-190 ALILGPYHSVHSVY
+190 ALIVGPYHSVHSVY

-216 CRPSLAEFLD
+216 CRPSLAEYLD

-232 VTRQGFEWFQ
+232 VTRQGFDWFQ

-279 VFRSKVTDAAYEVRA
+279 VFRSKVTDAAYEMRA

-322 SFATYTSIACQSYA
+322 SFATYTSIACQAHA
-336 PGSRWPHS
+336 PGSRWPHA

-369 AQINDLDDVLVN
+369 AEIRDLDDVLVN

-402 EDEFFR
+402 MDEFFR

-414 KAHAYGNTQLSDL
+414 KRHAYGNTRLSDL
-427 LGALEETSGRDLGTW
+427 LGALEETSGRDLKTW
-442 SQKWLQTAGINVL
+442 SEKWLQAAGINIL
-455 RPEIETDANG
+455 RPEIETDADG
-465 VITSFAIRQEAPAL
+465 VVTSFAIRQEAPAL

-491 HRIAVGLYDLD
+491 HRIAVGLYELD
-502 DSAGGSGK
+502 DASGK
-510 LVRGER
+510 LVREER

-526 EVAELVGKRRP
+526 AVPQLVGKRRP

-563 EHLGDFEASLP
+563 EHLGDFESSLP

-582 WDMTRDAELAARDY
+582 WDMTRDAELPARDY

-618 QVLTAVE
+618 QVKLAVD
-625 LYADPNARE
+625 LYADPAARE
-634 ALLTRWTDA
+634 ALLARWTDA

-648 RSSAGGSDH
+648 RAAAPGSDH

-671 PEQLDLLEGLLD
+671 PEQLDLLDALLD
-683 GRESIEGLAVDTEL
+683 GSQTIEGLVVDTEL
-697 RWSFVQRLAAVG
+697 RWAFVQRLAAVG
-709 RFDEAE
+709 RFDETE
-715 ITSEYERDRTA
+715 IAGEYDRDRTA

-735 RAARPTEE
+735 RAARPTPE

-748 WASVVESDK
+748 WASVVDSDK

-772 FGQREL
+772 TDQRDL
-778 LAPYTEKYFA
+778 LAPYADRYFEV
-788 AVKGVW
+788 VKDIW
-794 DSRSHEMAQQIAV
+794 ESRSHEMAQQIAV
-807 GLYPSVQVS
+807 GLYPTVQVS
-816 ADTLAKTDEW
+816 RETLDRTDAW
-826 LASAEPSAA
+826 LASAEPNAA
-835 LRRLISESRS
+835 LRRLVSESRA

-854 ARHGGVGGDALRRGK
+854 AADA
-869 MALPRA
+869 
-875 RARKRRFRM
+875 
-884 EVSRSTG
+884 
-891 TAAPTGETTS
+891 AA
-901 PAAVARSGPRPHQG
+901 Q
-915 RGERRSLLAFR
+915 
-926 F
+926 

>member
-23 YEIDLDLSGAVEGG
+23 YEIDLDLSGAQEGG

-47 DSAESGVGSFIDLV
+47 DVAEGGADSFIDLV
-61 APAVQEVVLNG
+61 APTVHEVTLNG
-72 DSLDPAEVFK
+72 DALDAAEVFE
-82 DSRIELAGIL
+82 DSRIALPGL
-92 EGRNVL
+92 LQGRNVL

-151 QFTVKAPS
+151 QFTVQAPE

-170 EPKDD
+170 EPKDN
-175 VWEFEPTPRISTYVT
+175 VWSFEPTPRISTYIT
-190 ALILGPYHSVHSVY
+190 ALIVGPYHSVHSVY

-279 VFRSKVTDAAYEVRA
+279 VFRSKVTDAAYLGRA

-322 SFATYTSIACQSYA
+322 SFATYTSIACQAHA
-336 PGSRWPHS
+336 PGTRWPQA
-344 WTTFANSMKTW
+344 WTTFANQMKTW

-369 AQINDLDDVLVN
+369 AEIRDLDDVLVN

-402 EDEFFR
+402 MDEFFK

-414 KAHAYGNTQLSDL
+414 KRHAFGNTRLTDL
-427 LGALEETSGRDLGTW
+427 LGALEETSGRDLKTW
-442 SQKWLQTAGINVL
+442 SKLWLQTAGINIL
-455 RPEIETDANG
+455 RPEIVTDADG

-479 PAGAKGEPTLRP
+479 PAGAQGEPTLRP
-491 HRIAVGLYDLD
+491 HRIAVGLYNLD
-502 DSAGGSGK
+502 ETSGK
-510 LVRGER
+510 LLRDER

-526 EVAELVGKRRP
+526 PVQQLVGTRRP
-537 AVILLNDDDLSYA
+537 DVILLNDDDLSYA
-550 KVRLDEQSLAFVT
+550 KVRLDEQSLAVVT

-574 RALCWASA
+574 RALCWASS
-582 WDMTRDAELAARDY
+582 WDMTRDAELATRDY

-611 VVQSLHR
+611 VVQSLQR
-618 QVLTAVE
+618 QVKLAIE
-625 LYADPNARE
+625 LYAAPATRE

-648 RSSAGGSDH
+648 RAAEPGSDH
-657 QLAWARAFAATART
+657 QLAWARAFAAAART
-671 PEQLDLLEGLLD
+671 PEQLDLLDALLD
-683 GRESIEGLAVDTEL
+683 GSQTIEGLAVDTEL
-697 RWSFVQRLAAVG
+697 RWAFVQRLAAVG
-709 RFDEAE
+709 RFDETE
-715 ITSEYERDRTA
+715 IAGEYERDRTA

-735 RAARPTEE
+735 RAGRPTAE

-772 FGQREL
+772 TDQREL
-778 LAPYTEKYFA
+778 LAAYTDKYFEV
-788 AVKGVW
+788 VKDVW
-794 DSRSHEMAQQIAV
+794 DSRSHEIAQQIAV
-807 GLYPSVQVS
+807 GLYPALQISEE
-816 ADTLAKTDEW
+816 TLRKTDDW
-826 LASAEPSAA
+826 LSAAQPNAA
-835 LRRLISESRS
+835 LRRLVSESRA

-854 ARHGGVGGDALRRGK
+854 EADA
-869 MALPRA
+869 
-875 RARKRRFRM
+875 
-884 EVSRSTG
+884 
-891 TAAPTGETTS
+891 AAE
-901 PAAVARSGPRPHQG
+901 
-915 RGERRSLLAFR
+915 
-926 F
+926 

>member
-23 YEIDLDLSGAVEGG
+23 YEIDLDLSGAQEGG

-47 DSAESGVGSFIDLV
+47 DVAESGAASFIDLV
-61 APAVQEVVLNG
+61 APAVHEVTLNG
-72 DSLDPAEVFK
+72 DALDPAEVFA
-82 DSRIELAGIL
+82 DSRIALPGLL

-118 PVDQQAY
+118 PVDEQAY

-159 GWTVISNSPTP
+159 GWTVVSNSPTP

-175 VWEFEPTPRISTYVT
+175 VWVFEPTPRISSYIT
-190 ALILGPYHSVHSVY
+190 ALIVGPYHSVHSVY

-232 VTRQGFEWFQ
+232 VTRQGFDWFQ
-242 EKFDYAYPFK
+242 EKFDYAYPFT

-279 VFRSKVTDAAYEVRA
+279 VFRSKVTDAAYETRA

-322 SFATYTSIACQSYA
+322 SFATYTSIACQAYA

-369 AQINDLDDVLVN
+369 AEIRDLDDVLVN

-402 EDEFFR
+402 MDEFFK

-414 KAHAYGNTQLSDL
+414 KRHAFGNTRLSDL
-427 LGALEETSGRDLGTW
+427 LGALEETSGRDLSTW
-442 SQKWLQTAGINVL
+442 SQKWLQTAGINIL
-455 RPEIETDANG
+455 RPEVETDADG
-465 VITSFAIRQEAPAL
+465 VVTSFAIRQEAPAL
-479 PAGAKGEPTLRP
+479 PAGAKGEPVLRP
-491 HRIAVGLYDLD
+491 HRIAIGLYDLD
-502 DSAGGSGK
+502 EATGK
-510 LVRGER
+510 LVRTDR
-516 IELDVDGELT
+516 IELDVDGALT
-526 EVAELVGKRRP
+526 AVPQLSGRRRP
-537 AVILLNDDDLSYA
+537 AVFLLNDDDLSYA
-550 KVRLDEQSLAFVT
+550 KVRLDEESLHVVT
-563 EHLGDFEASLP
+563 EHLGDFESSLP

-582 WDMTRDAELAARDY
+582 WDMTRDAELPTREY

-618 QVLTAVE
+618 QVKLAIE
-625 LYADPNARE
+625 LYADPTARE

-648 RSSAGGSDH
+648 RSATPGSDH

-671 PEQLDLLEGLLD
+671 PEQLDLLDGLLE
-683 GRESIEGLAVDTEL
+683 GTHTIEGLAVDTEL
-697 RWSFVQRLAAVG
+697 RWAFVERLAAVG

-715 ITSEYERDRTA
+715 IAGEYERDRTA

-748 WASVVESDK
+748 WASVIDSDK

-772 FGQREL
+772 TDQREL
-778 LAPYTEKYFA
+778 LAPYTDRYFEIL
-788 AVKGVW
+788 KSVW
-794 DSRSHEMAQQIAV
+794 DSRSHEIAQQIAV
-807 GLYPSVQVS
+807 GLYPSLQVS
-816 ADTLAKTDEW
+816 EETLAKTDTW
-826 LASAEPSAA
+826 LAAAQPNAA
-835 LRRLISESRS
+835 LARLVSESRA
-845 GVERALRAQ
+845 GVERALKAQ
-854 ARHGGVGGDALRRGK
+854 AADA
-869 MALPRA
+869 
-875 RARKRRFRM
+875 
-884 EVSRSTG
+884 
-891 TAAPTGETTS
+891 AA
-901 PAAVARSGPRPHQG
+901 Q
-915 RGERRSLLAFR
+915 
-926 F
+926 

>member
-23 YEIDLDLSGAVEGG
+23 YEIDLDLSGAQEGG

-47 DSAESGVGSFIDLV
+47 DVAENGADSFIDLV
-61 APAVQEVVLNG
+61 APAVHEVTLNG
-72 DSLDPAEVFK
+72 DALDADEVFK
-82 DSRIELAGIL
+82 DSRIALSGLL

-98 RVVADCAYTNTG
+98 RIVADCAYTNTG

-151 QFTVKAPS
+151 QFTVKAPE

-170 EPKDD
+170 EPQDNI
-175 VWEFEPTPRISTYVT
+175 WSFEPTPRISTYIT
-190 ALILGPYHSVHSVY
+190 ALIVGPYHSVHSVY

-216 CRPSLAEFLD
+216 CRPSLAEYLD

-232 VTRQGFEWFQ
+232 VTRQGFDWFQ

-279 VFRSKVTDAAYEVRA
+279 VFRSKVTGAAYEGRA

-322 SFATYTSIACQSYA
+322 SFATYTSIACQAHA
-336 PGSRWPHS
+336 PESRWPQA
-344 WTTFANSMKTW
+344 WTTFANQMKTW

-369 AQINDLDDVLVN
+369 AEIRDLDDVLVN

-402 EDEFFR
+402 QDEFFR

-414 KAHAYGNTQLSDL
+414 KRHAFGNTRLSDL
-427 LGALEETSGRDLGTW
+427 LGALEETSGRDLKAW
-442 SQKWLQTAGINVL
+442 SKQWLQTAGINIL
-455 RPEIETDANG
+455 RPEIETDADG

-491 HRIAVGLYDLD
+491 HRIAVGLYNLD
-502 DSAGGSGK
+502 AGSGK
-510 LVRGER
+510 LVRDER
-516 IELDVDGELT
+516 LELDVDGELT
-526 EVAELVGKRRP
+526 AVPQLSGTRRP
-537 AVILLNDDDLSYA
+537 DVVLLNDDDLSYA
-550 KVRLDEQSLAFVT
+550 KVRLDEESLAFVT
-563 EHLGDFEASLP
+563 DHLGDFDASLP
-574 RALCWASA
+574 RALCWASS
-582 WDMTRDAELAARDY
+582 WDMTRDAELATRDY

-611 VVQSLHR
+611 VVQSLQR
-618 QVLTAVE
+618 QVKLAIE
-625 LYADPNARE
+625 LYAAPGTRE

-648 RSSAGGSDH
+648 RAAEAGSDH

-683 GRESIEGLAVDTEL
+683 GSHSIEGLAVDTEL
-697 RWSFVQRLAAVG
+697 RWAFVQRLAAVG

-715 ITSEYERDRTA
+715 IAGEYERDKTA
-726 AGERHAATA
+726 AGERHAVTA
-735 RAARPTEE
+735 RAARPTAE

-748 WASVVESDK
+748 WSSVIDSDK
-757 LPNAVQEAV
+757 LPNALQEAV

-772 FGQREL
+772 TDQREL
-778 LAPYTEKYFA
+778 LAPYADTFFEV
-788 AVKGVW
+788 VKDIW
-794 DSRSHEMAQQIAV
+794 DARSHEIAQQIAI
-807 GLYPSVQVS
+807 GLYPTIQVS
-816 ADTLAKTDEW
+816 EDTLRKTDAW
-826 LASAEPSAA
+826 LTSAEPNAA
-835 LRRLISESRS
+835 LRRLISESRA
-845 GVERALRAQ
+845 GVERALKAQ
-854 ARHGGVGGDALRRGK
+854 AADA
-869 MALPRA
+869 
-875 RARKRRFRM
+875 
-884 EVSRSTG
+884 
-891 TAAPTGETTS
+891 AAE
-901 PAAVARSGPRPHQG
+901 
-915 RGERRSLLAFR
+915 
-926 F
+926 

>member
-11 AQQRAKLLTVDS
+11 AQQRADLLSVDS
-23 YEIDLDLSGAVEGG
+23 YEIDLDLSGAQEGG
-37 TYRSVTTVRF
+37 TFRSVTTVRF
-47 DSAESGVGSFIDLV
+47 DVAESGAESFIDLV
-61 APAVQEVVLNG
+61 APAVREVTLNG
-72 DSLDPAEVFK
+72 DALDPAEVFK
-82 DSRIELAGIL
+82 ESRIALPGL
-92 EGRNVL
+92 LDGRNIL

-118 PVDQQAY
+118 PVDEQAY

-133 DARRVFASFE
+133 DARRVFANFE
-143 QPDLKATF
+143 QPDLKSTF
-151 QFTVKAPS
+151 RFTVTAPE

-170 EPKDD
+170 EPKDN
-175 VWEFEPTPRISTYVT
+175 VWAFAPTPRISTYIT
-190 ALILGPYHSVHSVY
+190 ALIVGPYHSVHSVY

-216 CRPSLAEFLD
+216 CRPSLAEHLD

-232 VTRQGFEWFQ
+232 VTRQGFDWFQ
-242 EKFDYAYPFK
+242 EKFDYAYPFE

-322 SFATYTSIACQSYA
+322 SFATFTSIACQASA
-336 PGSRWPHS
+336 PGSRWPHA

-369 AQINDLDDVLVN
+369 AEIRDLDDVLVN

-414 KAHAYGNTQLSDL
+414 KRHAFGNTRLSDL
-427 LGALEETSGRDLGTW
+427 LGALEETSGRDLKTW
-442 SQKWLQTAGINVL
+442 SKAWLETAGINVL
-455 RPEIETDANG
+455 RPELETDAEG
-465 VITSFAIRQEAPAL
+465 VITSFAVRQEAPAL

-491 HRIAVGLYDLD
+491 HRIAIGLYDLD
-502 DSAGGSGK
+502 DAGK
-510 LVRGER
+510 LVRVKR
-516 IELDVDGELT
+516 VELDVDGELT
-526 EVAELVGKRRP
+526 AVPELTGVRRP

-550 KVRLDEQSLAFVT
+550 KVRMDEESLAVVT
-563 EHLGDFEASLP
+563 EHLGDFAESLP
-574 RALCWASA
+574 RALSWASA
-582 WDMTRDAELAARDY
+582 WDMTRDGELATRDY

-618 QVLTAVE
+618 QAKLAID
-625 LYADPNARE
+625 LYADPAARE
-634 ALLTRWTDA
+634 TLLTRWTEA

-648 RSSAGGSDH
+648 RTAEAGSDH

-671 PEQLDLLEGLLD
+671 PEQLDLLEALLD
-683 GRESIEGLAVDTEL
+683 GSQTVEGLAVDTEL
-697 RWSFVQRLAAVG
+697 RWAFVERLAAVG

-715 ITSEYERDRTA
+715 IAAEYERDRTA

-735 RAARPTEE
+735 RAARPTAE

-772 FGQREL
+772 TDQREL
-778 LAPYTEKYFA
+778 LAPYTDRYFDS
-788 AVKGVW
+788 VKTAW

-816 ADTLAKTDEW
+816 EDTLRKTDAW
-826 LASAEPSAA
+826 LTSVDPTPA
-835 LRRLISESRS
+835 LRRLISESRA
-845 GVERALRAQ
+845 GVERALKAQRA
-854 ARHGGVGGDALRRGK
+854 DA
-869 MALPRA
+869 ASA
-875 RARKRRFRM
+875 
-884 EVSRSTG
+884 
-891 TAAPTGETTS
+891 
-901 PAAVARSGPRPHQG
+901 
-915 RGERRSLLAFR
+915 
-926 F
+926 

>member
-11 AQQRAKLLTVDS
+11 AQQRAQLLAVES
-23 YEIDLDLSGAVEGG
+23 YEIELDLSGAQEGG

-47 DSAESGVGSFIDLV
+47 DVTAENGTESFIDLV
-61 APAVQEVVLNG
+61 APAVHEVTLNG
-72 DSLDPAEVFK
+72 DSLDPAEVFA
-82 DSRIELAGIL
+82 DSRIALPGL
-92 EGRNVL
+92 LRGRNIL

-118 PVDQQAY
+118 PVDDQAY

-151 QFTVKAPS
+151 QFTVRAPE

-170 EPKDD
+170 EPQDN
-175 VWEFEPTPRISTYVT
+175 VWVFEPTPRISTYIT
-190 ALILGPYHSVHSVY
+190 ALIVGPYHSVHSVY

-216 CRPSLAEFLD
+216 CRPSLAEYLD

-242 EKFDYAYPFK
+242 EKFDYAYPFE
-252 KYDQLFVPEFNAGA
+252 KYDQLFVPEF
-266 MENAG
+266 NAG

-322 SFATYTSIACQSYA
+322 SFATYTSIACQA
-336 PGSRWPHS
+336 AHPESRWPHS

-369 AQINDLDDVLVN
+369 AEINDLDDVLVN

-414 KAHAYGNTQLSDL
+414 KAHAFGNTRLSDL
-427 LGALEETSGRDLGTW
+427 LGALEETSGRDLKSW
-442 SQKWLQTAGINVL
+442 SKAWLETAGINVL
-455 RPEIETDANG
+455 RPRIETGSDG
-465 VITSFAIRQEAPAL
+465 VVTSFAIHQEAPAL

-502 DSAGGSGK
+502 EASGK
-510 LVRGER
+510 LVRRER

-526 EVAELVGKRRP
+526 AVPQLVGQRRP

-563 EHLGDFEASLP
+563 EHLGDFESSLP

-611 VVQSLHR
+611 VVQSLQR
-618 QVLTAVE
+618 QVKLAID
-625 LYADPNARE
+625 LYADPAARE
-634 ALLTRWTDA
+634 ALLARWTDA

-648 RSSAGGSDH
+648 RAAAPGSDH

-671 PEQLDLLEGLLD
+671 PEQLDVLDALLD
-683 GRESIEGLAVDTEL
+683 GSQTIEGLAVDTEL
-697 RWSFVQRLAAVG
+697 RWAFVQRLAAVG

-715 ITSEYERDRTA
+715 IAGEYERDRTA
-726 AGERHAATA
+726 AGERHATTA
-735 RAARPTEE
+735 RAARPTAE

-748 WASVVESDK
+748 WASVVDSDK

-772 FGQREL
+772 TDQREV
-778 LAPYTEKYFA
+778 LAPYAERYFEV
-788 AVKGVW
+788 VKDIW

-807 GLYPSVQVS
+807 GLYPTVQVS
-816 ADTLAKTDEW
+816 QETLDRTDAW
-826 LASAEPSAA
+826 LTSAEPTAA
-835 LRRLISESRS
+835 LRRLVSESRA

-854 ARHGGVGGDALRRGK
+854 RADA
-869 MALPRA
+869 
-875 RARKRRFRM
+875 
-884 EVSRSTG
+884 
-891 TAAPTGETTS
+891 AAG
-901 PAAVARSGPRPHQG
+901 Q
-915 RGERRSLLAFR
+915 
-926 F
+926 

>member
-11 AQQRAKLLTVDS
+11 AQQRADLLSVDS
-23 YEIDLDLSGAVEGG
+23 YEIDLDLSGAQEGG
-37 TYRSVTTVRF
+37 TFRSVTTVRF
-47 DSAESGVGSFIDLV
+47 DVAESGAESFIDLV
-61 APAVQEVVLNG
+61 APAVREVTLNG
-72 DSLDPAEVFK
+72 DALDPAEVFK
-82 DSRIELAGIL
+82 ESRIALPGLL
-92 EGRNVL
+92 EGRNIL

-118 PVDQQAY
+118 PVDEQAY

-133 DARRVFASFE
+133 DARRVFANFE

-151 QFTVKAPS
+151 RFTVTAPE

-170 EPKDD
+170 EPKDN
-175 VWEFEPTPRISTYVT
+175 VWAFAPTPRISTYIT
-190 ALILGPYHSVHSVY
+190 ALIVGPYHSVHSVY

-216 CRPSLAEFLD
+216 CRPSLAEHLD

-232 VTRQGFEWFQ
+232 VTRQGFDWFQ
-242 EKFDYAYPFK
+242 EKFDYAYPFE

-322 SFATYTSIACQSYA
+322 SFATFTSIACQASA
-336 PGSRWPHS
+336 PGSRWPHA

-369 AQINDLDDVLVN
+369 AEIRDLDDVLVN

-414 KAHAYGNTQLSDL
+414 KRHAFGNTRLSDL
-427 LGALEETSGRDLGTW
+427 LGALEETSGRDLKTW
-442 SQKWLQTAGINVL
+442 SKAWLETAGINVL
-455 RPEIETDANG
+455 RPEVETGADG
-465 VITSFAIRQEAPAL
+465 VITSFAVRQEAPAL
-479 PAGAKGEPTLRP
+479 PVGAKGEPTLRP
-491 HRIAVGLYDLD
+491 HRIAIGFYDLD
-502 DSAGGSGK
+502 DAGK
-510 LVRGER
+510 LVRVKR
-516 IELDVDGELT
+516 VELDVDGELT
-526 EVAELVGKRRP
+526 AVPELTGVRRP

-550 KVRLDEQSLAFVT
+550 KVRMDEESLAVVT
-563 EHLGDFEASLP
+563 EHLGDFAESLP
-574 RALCWASA
+574 RALSWASA
-582 WDMTRDAELAARDY
+582 WDMTRDGELATRDY

-618 QVLTAVE
+618 QAKLAID
-625 LYADPNARE
+625 LYADPAARE
-634 ALLTRWTDA
+634 TLLTRWTEA

-648 RSSAGGSDH
+648 RAAEAGSDH

-671 PEQLDLLEGLLD
+671 PEQLDLLEALLD
-683 GRESIEGLAVDTEL
+683 GSRTVEGLAVDTEL
-697 RWSFVQRLAAVG
+697 RWAFVERLAAVG
-709 RFDEAE
+709 RYDEAE
-715 ITSEYERDRTA
+715 IAAEYERDRTA

-735 RAARPTEE
+735 RAARPTAE

-766 IGGFVQ
+766 IIGFVQ
-772 FGQREL
+772 TDQREL
-778 LAPYTEKYFA
+778 LAPYTDRYFDS
-788 AVKGVW
+788 VKSAW

-816 ADTLAKTDEW
+816 EDTLRATDAW
-826 LASAEPSAA
+826 LTSVDPTPA
-835 LRRLISESRS
+835 LRRLISESRA
-845 GVERALRAQ
+845 GVERALKAQRADG
-854 ARHGGVGGDALRRGK
+854 ASA
-869 MALPRA
+869 
-875 RARKRRFRM
+875 
-884 EVSRSTG
+884 
-891 TAAPTGETTS
+891 
-901 PAAVARSGPRPHQG
+901 
-915 RGERRSLLAFR
+915 
-926 F
+926 

>member
-11 AQQRAKLLTVDS
+11 AQQRAKLLTVES
-23 YEIDLDLSGAVEGG
+23 YEIDLDLSGAQEGG

-47 DSAESGVGSFIDLV
+47 DVAESGAESFIDLV
-61 APAVQEVVLNG
+61 APEVHEVTLNG
-72 DSLDPAEVFK
+72 DALDPAEVFK
-82 DSRIELAGIL
+82 DSRIALPGL
-92 EGRNVL
+92 LQGRNVL
-98 RVVADCAYTNTG
+98 RVAADCAYTNTG

-151 QFTVKAPS
+151 QFTVKAPT

-175 VWEFEPTPRISTYVT
+175 VWEFEPTPRISSYIT
-190 ALILGPYHSVHSVY
+190 ALIVGPYHSVHSVY

-232 VTRQGFEWFQ
+232 VTRQGFDWFQ

-322 SFATYTSIACQSYA
+322 SFATYTSIACQAYA
-336 PGSRWPHS
+336 PDSRWPHS

-369 AQINDLDDVLVN
+369 AEIRDLDDVLVN

-402 EDEFFR
+402 MDEFFA

-414 KAHAYGNTQLSDL
+414 KRHAFGNTRLSDL

-442 SQKWLQTAGINVL
+442 SQKWLQTAGINIL
-455 RPEIETDANG
+455 RPEIETDEHG

-491 HRIAVGLYDLD
+491 HRIAVGLYELD
-502 DSAGGSGK
+502 EDSGK
-510 LVRGER
+510 LVRDER
-516 IELDVDGELT
+516 VELDVDGELT
-526 EVAELVGKRRP
+526 AVPQLVGKRRP
-537 AVILLNDDDLSYA
+537 AVVLLNDDDLSYA

-563 EHLGDFEASLP
+563 EHLGDFESSLP

-582 WDMTRDAELAARDY
+582 WDMTRDAELATRDY

-618 QVLTAVE
+618 QVKLAIE
-625 LYADPNARE
+625 LYADPAARE

-648 RSSAGGSDH
+648 RSATAGSDH

-671 PEQLDLLEGLLD
+671 PEQLDLLEALLD
-683 GRESIEGLAVDTEL
+683 GSQTIEGLAVDTEL
-697 RWSFVQRLAAVG
+697 RWAFVERLAAVG

-715 ITSEYERDRTA
+715 IAGEYERDKTA

-735 RAARPTEE
+735 RAARPTAE

-748 WASVVESDK
+748 WAQVVESDK

-772 FGQREL
+772 TGQREL
-778 LAPYTEKYFA
+778 LAPYTDKYFEV
-788 AVKGVW
+788 VKGIW
-794 DSRSHEMAQQIAV
+794 DTRSHEIAQQIAV
-807 GLYPSVQVS
+807 GLYPSIQVS
-816 ADTLAKTDEW
+816 EETLAKTDTW
-826 LASAEPSAA
+826 LTSAEPNAA
-835 LRRLISESRS
+835 LRRLVSESRS
-845 GVERALRAQ
+845 GVERALKAQ
-854 ARHGGVGGDALRRGK
+854 AADA
-869 MALPRA
+869 
-875 RARKRRFRM
+875 
-884 EVSRSTG
+884 
-891 TAAPTGETTS
+891 AATE
-901 PAAVARSGPRPHQG
+901 
-915 RGERRSLLAFR
+915 
-926 F
+926 

>member
-23 YEIDLDLSGAVEGG
+23 YEIDLDLSGAQGGGTSHSSEAESGGG

-47 DSAESGVGSFIDLV
+47 DVAEDGDGAESFIDLV
-61 APAVQEVVLNG
+61 APAVHEVTLNG
-72 DSLDPAEVFK
+72 DSLDPAEVFA
-82 DSRIELAGIL
+82 DSRIALPGL
-92 EGRNVL
+92 LKGRNIL
-98 RVVADCAYTNTG
+98 RVEADCAYTNTG

-118 PVDQQAY
+118 PVDGQAY

-151 QFTVKAPS
+151 RFTVRAPE
-159 GWTVISNSPTP
+159 GWTVVSNSPTP
-170 EPKDD
+170 EPSGN
-175 VWEFEPTPRISTYVT
+175 VWEFEPTPRISSYIT
-190 ALILGPYHSVHSVY
+190 ALIVGPYHSVHSVY

-216 CRPSLAEFLD
+216 CRPSLAEYLD
-226 SDAIFE
+226 ADAVFA

-242 EKFDYAYPFK
+242 EKFDYAYPFA

-294 ETILHELAHMWFGD
+294 ATILHELAHMWFGD

-322 SFATYTSIACQSYA
+322 SFATYAEAACQADA
-336 PGSRWPHS
+336 PGSKWPHS
-344 WTTFANSMKTW
+344 WTTFANQMKTW

-369 AQINDLDDVLVN
+369 ADIGDLDDVLVN

-414 KAHAYGNTQLSDL
+414 KRHAYGNTRLSDL
-427 LGALEETSGRDLGTW
+427 LGALEETSGRDLKTW
-442 SQKWLQTAGINVL
+442 SRQWLETAGINIL
-455 RPEIETDANG
+455 RPEFETDGNG
-465 VITSFAIRQEAPAL
+465 VITSFAVRQEAPAL

-491 HRIAVGLYDLD
+491 HRIAIGFYDLD
-502 DSAGGSGK
+502 EASGK
-510 LVRGER
+510 LVRGDR
-516 IELDVDGELT
+516 VELDVDGELT
-526 EVAELVGKRRP
+526 AVPQLAGKRRP
-537 AVILLNDDDLSYA
+537 AVVLLNDDDLSYA

-563 EHLGDFEASLP
+563 EHLGDFESSLP

-618 QVLTAVE
+618 QVKLAID
-625 LYADPNARE
+625 LYTDPAARE
-634 ALLTRWTDA
+634 TLLSRWTDA

-648 RSSAGGSDH
+648 RSAEAASDH

-671 PEQLDLLEGLLD
+671 PEQLDMLEGLLA
-683 GRESIEGLAVDTEL
+683 GTQTVEGLAVDTEL
-697 RWSFVQRLAAVG
+697 RWAFVQRLAAVG

-715 ITSEYERDRTA
+715 IAGEYERDRTA

-766 IGGFVQ
+766 IAGFVQ
-772 FGQREL
+772 IDQREL
-778 LAPYTEKYFA
+778 LAPYTDRYFEVLA
-788 AVKGVW
+788 DVW
-794 DSRSHEMAQQIAV
+794 STRSHEMAQQIAV
-807 GLYPSVQVS
+807 GLYPGIQVS
-816 ADTLAKTDEW
+816 GETLDKTDAW
-826 LASAEPSAA
+826 LAATAPGAA
-835 LRRLISESRS
+835 LRRLVSESRA

-854 ARHGGVGGDALRRGK
+854 AADAG
-869 MALPRA
+869 A
-875 RARKRRFRM
+875 
-884 EVSRSTG
+884 
-891 TAAPTGETTS
+891 
-901 PAAVARSGPRPHQG
+901 
-915 RGERRSLLAFR
+915 
-926 F
+926 

>member
-23 YEIDLDLSGAVEGG
+23 YEIELDLSGAQEGG
-37 TYRSVTTVRF
+37 TYRSATTVRF
-47 DSAESGVGSFIDLV
+47 DVLEGGAESFIDLV
-61 APAVQEVVLNG
+61 APTVHEVTLNG
-72 DSLDPAEVFK
+72 DALDPAEVFE
-82 DSRIELAGIL
+82 DSRIALAGLL

-118 PVDQQAY
+118 PVDDQAY

-151 QFTVKAPS
+151 TFTVKAPA
-159 GWTVISNSPTP
+159 GWTVVSNSPTP

-175 VWEFEPTPRISTYVT
+175 VWAFEPTPRISTYIT
-190 ALILGPYHSVHSVY
+190 ALIVGPYHSVHSVY

-216 CRPSLAEFLD
+216 CRPSLAEYLD

-232 VTRQGFEWFQ
+232 VTRQGFDWFQ
-242 EKFDYAYPFK
+242 EKFDYDYPFG

-279 VFRSKVTDAAYEVRA
+279 VFRSKVTDAAYEMRA

-322 SFATYTSIACQSYA
+322 SFATYTSIACQAYA
-336 PGSRWPHS
+336 PDSRWPHA

-369 AQINDLDDVLVN
+369 AEIRDLDDVLVN

-402 EDEFFR
+402 MDEFFR

-414 KAHAYGNTQLSDL
+414 KAHAYGNTRLSDL
-427 LGALEETSGRDLGTW
+427 LGALEETSGRDLKAW
-442 SQKWLQTAGINVL
+442 SKAWLETAGINVL
-455 RPEIETDANG
+455 RPEIETDAEG
-465 VITSFAIRQEAPAL
+465 LITSFAIRQEAPAL
-479 PAGAKGEPTLRP
+479 PAGAQGEPTLRP
-491 HRIAVGLYDLD
+491 HRIAVGLYELD
-502 DSAGGSGK
+502 GASGK
-510 LVRGER
+510 LVREER
-516 IELDVDGELT
+516 LELDVDGELT
-526 EVAELVGKRRP
+526 AVQQLAGRRRP
-537 AVILLNDDDLSYA
+537 AVVLLNDDDLSYA
-550 KVRLDEQSLAFVT
+550 KVRLDEESLAFVT
-563 EHLGDFEASLP
+563 EHLGDFESSLP

-582 WDMTRDAELAARDY
+582 WDMTRDAELPARDY

-618 QVLTAVE
+618 QVKLAIE
-625 LYADPNARE
+625 LYADPAARE

-648 RSSAGGSDH
+648 RSAPAGGDH

-671 PEQLDLLEGLLD
+671 PEQLDLLEALLD
-683 GRESIEGLAVDTEL
+683 GTQTIEGLAVDTEL
-697 RWSFVQRLAAVG
+697 RWALVQRLAAVG
-709 RFDEAE
+709 RYDETE
-715 ITSEYERDRTA
+715 IAGEYERDRTA

-735 RAARPTEE
+735 RAARPTAE
-743 AKAEA
+743 AKADA
-748 WASVVESDK
+748 WTQVVESDK

-766 IGGFVQ
+766 IAGFVQ
-772 FGQREL
+772 TDQREL
-778 LAPYTEKYFA
+778 LAEYTDRYFE
-788 AVKGVW
+788 VLKSVW
-794 DSRSHEMAQQIAV
+794 ETRSHEIAQQIAV
-807 GLYPSVQVS
+807 GLYPTLQVS
-816 ADTLAKTDEW
+816 AETLAKTDAW
-826 LASAEPSAA
+826 LSTAEPNAA
-835 LRRLISESRS
+835 LRRLVSESRS
-845 GVERALRAQ
+845 GVERALKAQ
-854 ARHGGVGGDALRRGK
+854 AADA
-869 MALPRA
+869 
-875 RARKRRFRM
+875 
-884 EVSRSTG
+884 
-891 TAAPTGETTS
+891 AAG
-901 PAAVARSGPRPHQG
+901 
-915 RGERRSLLAFR
+915 
-926 F
+926 

>member
-11 AQQRAKLLTVDS
+11 AQQRADLLSVDS
-23 YEIDLDLSGAVEGG
+23 YEIDLDLSGAQEGG
-37 TYRSVTTVRF
+37 TFRSVTTVRF
-47 DSAESGVGSFIDLV
+47 DVAESGAESFIDLV
-61 APAVQEVVLNG
+61 APAVREVTLNG
-72 DSLDPAEVFK
+72 DALDPAEVFK
-82 DSRIELAGIL
+82 ESRIALPGL
-92 EGRNVL
+92 LDGRNIL

-118 PVDQQAY
+118 PVDEQAY

-133 DARRVFASFE
+133 DARRVFANFE

-151 QFTVKAPS
+151 RFTVTAPE

-170 EPKDD
+170 EPKDN
-175 VWEFEPTPRISTYVT
+175 VWAFAPTPRISTYIT
-190 ALILGPYHSVHSVY
+190 ALIVGPYHSVHSVY

-216 CRPSLAEFLD
+216 CRPSLAEHLD

-232 VTRQGFEWFQ
+232 VTRQGFDWFQ
-242 EKFDYAYPFK
+242 EKFDYAYPFE

-322 SFATYTSIACQSYA
+322 SFATFTSIACQASA
-336 PGSRWPHS
+336 PGSRWPQA

-369 AQINDLDDVLVN
+369 AEIRDLDDVLVN

-414 KAHAYGNTQLSDL
+414 KRHAFGNTRLSDL
-427 LGALEETSGRDLGTW
+427 LGALEETSGRDLKTW
-442 SQKWLQTAGINVL
+442 SKAWLETAGINIL
-455 RPEIETDANG
+455 RPELETDADG
-465 VITSFAIRQEAPAL
+465 VITSFAVRQEAPAL

-491 HRIAVGLYDLD
+491 HRIAIGLYDLD
-502 DSAGGSGK
+502 DAGK
-510 LVRGER
+510 LVRVKR
-516 IELDVDGELT
+516 VELDVDGELT
-526 EVAELVGKRRP
+526 AVPELTGVRRP

-550 KVRLDEQSLAFVT
+550 KVRMDEESLAVVT
-563 EHLGDFEASLP
+563 EHLGDFAESLP
-574 RALCWASA
+574 RALSWASA
-582 WDMTRDAELAARDY
+582 WDMTRDGELATRDY

-618 QVLTAVE
+618 QAKLAID
-625 LYADPNARE
+625 LYADPAARE
-634 ALLTRWTDA
+634 TLLTRWTEA

-648 RSSAGGSDH
+648 RTAEAGSDH

-671 PEQLDLLEGLLD
+671 PEQLDLLEALLD
-683 GRESIEGLAVDTEL
+683 GSQTVEGLAVDTEL
-697 RWSFVQRLAAVG
+697 RWAFVERLAAVG

-715 ITSEYERDRTA
+715 IAAEYERDRTA

-735 RAARPTEE
+735 RAARPTAE

-772 FGQREL
+772 TDQREL
-778 LAPYTEKYFA
+778 LAPYTDRYFDS
-788 AVKGVW
+788 VKTAW

-816 ADTLAKTDEW
+816 EDTLRKTDAW
-826 LASAEPSAA
+826 LTSVDPTPA
-835 LRRLISESRS
+835 LRRLISESRA
-845 GVERALRAQ
+845 GVERALKAQRADG
-854 ARHGGVGGDALRRGK
+854 ASA
-869 MALPRA
+869 
-875 RARKRRFRM
+875 
-884 EVSRSTG
+884 
-891 TAAPTGETTS
+891 
-901 PAAVARSGPRPHQG
+901 
-915 RGERRSLLAFR
+915 
-926 F
+926 

>member
-11 AQQRAKLLTVDS
+11 AQQRAKLLTVDA
-23 YEIDLDLSGAVEGG
+23 YEIDLDLSGAQEGG
-37 TYRSVTTVRF
+37 TFRSVTTVRF
-47 DSAESGVGSFIDLV
+47 DSAEANAETFVDLV
-61 APAVQEVVLNG
+61 APAVHEVVLNG
-72 DSLDPAEVFK
+72 HALDVAAVFR
-82 DSRIELAGIL
+82 DSRIALRHLREGANELK
-92 EGRNVL
+92 
-98 RVVADCAYTNTG
+98 VVADCEYTNTG

-133 DARRVFASFE
+133 DARRVFATFE

-151 QFTVKAPS
+151 QFTVKAPG

-170 EPKDD
+170 EPEGD
-175 VWEFEPTPRISTYVT
+175 VWAFEPTPRISSYIT
-190 ALILGPYHSVHSVY
+190 ALIVGPYHAVHSSY
-204 EKDGQSVPLGIY
+204 DKDGQSVPLGIY
-216 CRPSLAEFLD
+216 CRPSLAEYLD

-232 VTRQGFEWFQ
+232 VTRQGFDWFQ
-242 EKFDYAYPFK
+242 EKFDYPYPFK

-279 VFRSKVTDAAYEVRA
+279 VFRSKVTDAAYETRA

-322 SFATYTSIACQSYA
+322 SFATYTSIACQAYA

-369 AQINDLDDVLVN
+369 ADIRDLDDVLVN

-402 EDEFFR
+402 TDEFFS

-414 KAHAYGNTQLSDL
+414 KRHAFGNTRLSDL
-427 LGALEETSGRDLGTW
+427 LGALEETSGRDLKTW
-442 SQKWLQTAGINVL
+442 SKKWLETAGINVL
-455 RPEIETDANG
+455 RPVVDVDSSGT
-465 VITSFAIRQEAPAL
+465 ITSFAVKQEAPEL
-479 PAGAKGEPTLRP
+479 PAGAQGEPTLRP

-502 DSAGGSGK
+502 SATGK
-510 LVRGER
+510 LVRTDR
-516 IELDVDGELT
+516 VELDVDGELT
-526 EVAELVGKRRP
+526 AVEALVGRARP
-537 AVILLNDDDLSYA
+537 DVILLNDDDLSYA
-550 KVRLDEQSLAFVT
+550 KVRLDAESLAFVT

-582 WDMTRDAELAARDY
+582 WDMTRDAELPTRDY

-618 QVLTAVE
+618 QVKLALD
-625 LYADPNARE
+625 LYAAPAHRD
-634 ALLTRWTDA
+634 ALLARWTEA
-643 TLAHL
+643 ALEQL
-648 RSSAGGSDH
+648 RAARPGSDH

-671 PEQLDLLEGLLD
+671 ESDLALLEGLLD
-683 GRESIEGLAVDTEL
+683 GSESIEGLAVDTEL
-697 RWSFVQRLAAVG
+697 RWAFVARLAATG
-709 RFDEAE
+709 RLDEAGIAAE
-715 ITSEYERDRTA
+715 AERDRTA
-726 AGERHAATA
+726 AGERHAVAA
-735 RAARPTEE
+735 RAARPTAE

-748 WASVVESDK
+748 WASVVGSDK
-757 LPNAVQEAV
+757 LPNALQEAV
-766 IGGFVQ
+766 ISGFVQ
-772 FGQREL
+772 TDQREL
-778 LAPYTEKYFA
+778 LAPYVREYFD

-794 DSRSHEMAQQIAV
+794 ESRSHEMAQQIVV
-807 GLYPSVQVS
+807 GLYPALQVS
-816 ADTLAKTDEW
+816 GETLDATDAW
-826 LASAEPSAA
+826 LEAAGPSAA
-835 LRRLISESRS
+835 LRRLITESRA

-854 ARHGGVGGDALRRGK
+854 AADA
-869 MALPRA
+869 
-875 RARKRRFRM
+875 
-884 EVSRSTG
+884 
-891 TAAPTGETTS
+891 
-901 PAAVARSGPRPHQG
+901 
-915 RGERRSLLAFR
+915 
-926 F
+926 